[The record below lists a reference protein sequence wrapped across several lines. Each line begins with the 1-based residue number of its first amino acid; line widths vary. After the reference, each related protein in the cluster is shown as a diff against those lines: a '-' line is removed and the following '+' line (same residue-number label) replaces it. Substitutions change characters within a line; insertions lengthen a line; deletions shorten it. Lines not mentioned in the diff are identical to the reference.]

1 MYIKL
6 SNEQIIHTTEI
17 LISNGVIAWNVATAD
32 AQWQAPLT
40 GIVTIS
46 DINPNEQFIP
56 LYIVTVDG

>member
-46 DINPNEQFIP
+46 DINPNE
-56 LYIVTVDG
+56 